1 MSSIS
6 NPTQAAL
13 SPRARSLD
21 DSVPASRVGR
31 LPSQR
36 TIAYPIA
43 GGVNNGLTPTGAVAP
58 VHASSAPKR
67 NIRLLRVV
75 TGCTLGAVIG
85 VLIGGPIGIVVG
97 ALVGSAYVMIGPHAM
112 AQVIRRAALM
122 AYQHIQDY
130 RASHKPAASV

>member
-21 DSVPASRVGR
+21 DSVSASRVGR

-75 TGCTLGAVIG
+75 TGCTLGAV
-85 VLIGGPIGIVVG
+85 
-97 ALVGSAYVMIGPHAM
+97 
-112 AQVIRRAALM
+112 
-122 AYQHIQDY
+122 HIQDL
-130 RASHKPAASV
+130 